1 MVSSPPDAGPH
12 AKAKAMPIYDTDYD
26 TLNRDADKA
35 DRDLKSDLR
44 DSAKDA
50 EKAAKQFRAK
60 ASDYADDAGKKIND
74 FADKARAELKKA
86 TDSLEGHVRSNP
98 LPAAAALLT
107 AGLVLGAVLRG
118 KRRYS

>member
-1 MVSSPPDAGPH
+1 MPSYDSPFDAINQD
-12 AKAKAMPIYDTDYD
+12 AST
-26 TLNRDADKA
+26 DADRVENDFKA
-35 DRDLKSDLR
+35 GLHDT
-44 DSAKDA
+44 AKDA
-50 EKAAKQFRAK
+50 EHAARQFRAK

-107 AGLVLGAVLRG
+107 AGLVLGAFLRG
-118 KRRYS
+118 SRRYS